1 MTYQTIL
8 LDVDR
13 TLLDFNASA
22 AISIHNLFDRYA
34 WDCNDDVFEIY
45 EQINTSLWEK
55 YEKGEMRR
63 DEVLTTRF
71 RMLFDRLGID
81 ADEFSFEPEFRAELE
96 INPVWED
103 GAVELLDYLREKYAL
118 YIVTNGVSSTQ
129 HKRMKLTGLDRMV
142 TKTFISEEVG
152 APKPRKEFF
161 DACLKGLDRNTVML
175 IGDSLTA
182 DIRGANDAGIQCI
195 WFNPDGKTPAGIA
208 APDFTVSRLLDIK
221 NIL

>member
-8 LDVDR
+8 LDVDG

-22 AISIHNLFDRYA
+22 AISIHNMFARYG
-34 WDCNDDVFEIY
+34 WDYNDDIFETY
-45 EQINTSLWEK
+45 ERINTALWEK
-55 YEKGEMRR
+55 YEKGEMKRE
-63 DEVLTTRF
+63 DVLTTRF

-81 ADEFSFEPEFRAELE
+81 ADEFTFEPEFRAELE
-96 INPVWED
+96 INPVWMD
-103 GAVELLDYLREKYAL
+103 GAEELLDYLGAKYAL
-118 YIVTNGVSSTQ
+118 YVVTNGVSSTQ
-129 HKRMKLTGLDRMV
+129 HKRMQLTGLDRII

-161 DACLKGLDRNTVML
+161 DACLDGLDRDTVML

-182 DIRGANDAGIQCI
+182 DIRGANDAGIKCV

-208 APDFTVSRLLDIK
+208 VPDFTVTRLLDIK